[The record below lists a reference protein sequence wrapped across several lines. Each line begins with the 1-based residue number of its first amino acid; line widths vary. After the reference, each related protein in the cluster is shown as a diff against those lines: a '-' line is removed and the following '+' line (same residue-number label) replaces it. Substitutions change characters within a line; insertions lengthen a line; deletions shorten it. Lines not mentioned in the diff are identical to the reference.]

1 MADLLATN
9 SLNFCLSENVFI
21 SPLLLKDNFTRH
33 GIPVGGDFF
42 LKHSQYFTLLPSCLV
57 CDETFQVIFI
67 HFSSVSEVKFP
78 PLILLRF
85 SLSVFC
91 TYHGWCCV
99 SFLDLWFGACCLLWK
114 MLVQYYFKYFLSLS
128 FLSSPFLPFFLS
140 LSYLLLV
147 FSLCF

>member
-1 MADLLATN
+1 MGFQL
-9 SLNFCLSENVFI
+9 V
-21 SPLLLKDNFTRH
+21 
-33 GIPVGGDFF
+33 GIFF
-42 LKHSQYFTLLPSCLV
+42 FKHSQYFTLLPSCLV

-85 SLSVFC
+85 SLSVFR

-128 FLSSPFLPFFLS
+128 FLSSPLPSLLPFSLLSPSGILIMLLTCFVIVLQFLNIIFHFFLS
-140 LSYLLLV
+140 
-147 FSLCF
+147 SLPF